1 MSDWFEIQEEFE
13 SMSHEVPE
21 HERYKRIRH
30 KYLKQL
36 HEQTG
41 RSVIT
46 YYSGA
51 IQHPQ
56 LGKECMI
63 DDSDTLA
70 FMTLSKQLKHK
81 EGLDLFL
88 HTYGGNI
95 GAAQTIISCL
105 RQLYGANIRVFVPQI
120 ALSAGTLLACAAKQ
134 IIMASQSSLGPVDPQ
149 IRRYQAHGVIR
160 EFNQA
165 KKDAVAEPKS
175 RHAWKPILSQY
186 SPTLI
191 DTCKQNIEWSKD
203 LLKQTLSE
211 SMFLI
216 EDDDEECVKSIK
228 AKKVDELVNILTLSD
243 EARAS
248 VHRQRFS
255 RDVCKDTFGLNVKD
269 IFQLDTTKNA
279 EGKHEGSKPTVY
291 AIHWANICTLESK
304 RIVKIIEN
312 HEGKSL
318 VRPPYEDRIL

>member
-13 SMSHEVPE
+13 SMSPE
-21 HERYKRIRH
+21 IPEQERYKRIRH

-51 IQHPQ
+51 IQHPH
-56 LGKECMI
+56 LEEECMI
-63 DDSDTLA
+63 DDSDTSA
-70 FMTLSKQLKHK
+70 FMTLSKKLEHK

-95 GAAQTIISCL
+95 GAAQTIISFL

-120 ALSAGTLLACAAKQ
+120 AMSAGTLLACAGKQ

-149 IRRYQAHGVIR
+149 IGPYQAHGVVR

-165 KKDAVAEPKS
+165 KKDVVAKPKS
-175 RHAWKPILSQY
+175 RHAWKPILSQFP
-186 SPTLI
+186 PTLI
-191 DTCKQNIEWSKD
+191 DTCKQHIEWSRD
-203 LLKQTLSE
+203 LLIKTLSDG
-211 SMFLI
+211 MFLI
-216 EDDDEECVKSIK
+216 KDDDEEYVKSIK
-228 AKKVDELVNILTLSD
+228 AKKVDELVKILTLSD

-248 VHRQRFS
+248 VHQQRFS
-255 RDVCKDTFGLNVKD
+255 RDLCKDDFGLNVKD
-269 IFQLDTTKNA
+269 IYQLNTTNNA
-279 EGKHEGSKPTVY
+279 DGKHEGCKPTVY
-291 AIHWANICTLESK
+291 AIHWANICSLESK
-304 RIVKIIEN
+304 PIVKMIEN
-312 HEGKSL
+312 HEGKSV
-318 VRPPYEDRIL
+318 VRPPYEA